1 MVNTQ
6 TLLIVLMF
14 FVIVVLVAV
23 VIAIYCKH
31 IDYEPFEPIGGSKDY
46 NDGVFIPKIETKEID
61 NLFDLIYPLNSIY
74 ITTNK
79 DFNPNTMG
87 KDTWVKASGF
97 VIPGGLI
104 DITEMDAMDNVGNSG
119 LIMIV
124 INDYDE
130 TILNS
135 NPTEKQTSLKTM
147 IDNLKNNKYRLYKL
161 YVWKKTNKVSLVET
175 TTKTNNNESFTFA
188 NNTLNTNKMNIN
200 KITNPYLLYPV
211 GSFYYTADES
221 FDPNQQFGGKWELYN
236 KNIIPGGILFPLIPL
251 TTNFDNDGEQQYGN
265 ITYSTEYGKAYIR
278 RWKKDLQLSE
288 DFVVNN
294 YVIRV
299 WQRVE

>member
-1 MVNTQ
+1 MVNFP
-6 TLLIVLMF
+6 LMLIMF
-14 FVIVVLVAV
+14 FVIIALVAIIV
-23 VIAIYCKH
+23 VISYSIHGC
-31 IDYEPFEPIGGSKDY
+31 ETFEPIGGSKDY
-46 NDGVFIPKIETKEID
+46 NNGVFIPKITTNKID
-61 NLFDLIYPLNSIY
+61 NLFDLLYGLNSLY
-74 ITTNK
+74 ITCDK
-79 DFNPNTMG
+79 DFDPNTMG
-87 KDTWVKASGF
+87 KDTWEKTSGF
-97 VIPGGLI
+97 VMPGALI

-135 NPTEKQTSLKTM
+135 NPTEKQTSLKAM

-161 YVWKKTNKVSLVET
+161 YVWKKT
-175 TTKTNNNESFTFA
+175 KTNNNESFTFE
-188 NNTLNTNKMNIN
+188 NNALNINEINTN
-200 KITNPYLLYPV
+200 KITNPGVLYPV
-211 GSFYYTADES
+211 GSFYYTADEN

-236 KNIIPGGILFPLIPL
+236 KNIIPGGMLFPLLPL

-265 ITYSTEYGKAYIR
+265 ITCSTEYGEAYIKK
-278 RWKKDLQLSE
+278 WKKDLHIGD